1 MKTEFFRIALCG
13 ILSIVFSSAVVAQT
27 GVAPEVYEE
36 MDDGAAAGP
45 GWDALDGGVYASWAS
60 KDVHYKKRD
69 VPAVRIKS
77 DTAVYAWKG
86 ERVSAQAVLFSRY
99 ATNSLRLETGRWT
112 GPAGAM
118 IDASCA
124 RARFVNYV
132 MTDSYQGCGYPPSGL
147 EPFLVPDVIDAD
159 MPKSI
164 QACTVRPVW
173 VTVEVPREAV
183 EGEYVLPLDIY
194 DDAADTLV
202 AALTLRVYI
211 NEHVLP
217 LPADR
222 CFDVNF
228 WQQPYSVA
236 RYCGLEKWS
245 DAHLEALRPYLKMLA
260 RAGQRVVTAILFY
273 EPWGEQSNDK
283 FDAMI
288 ATTLK
293 SDGTWAYD
301 YDVFDKYVELCA
313 ECGIDGQINC
323 YSMVPWDMSFRY
335 YDEAQGKEVC
345 LSASTSSEEYS
356 RLWVPFLQA
365 FAEHLKEKGWYDKT
379 CIAMDER
386 GLDQMLDAY
395 RVAQS
400 AVPGIKMALAGN
412 YHAELVELVYD
423 YCLQF
428 GQTFSDE
435 ELRLRRD
442 KGFVST
448 SYVCCG
454 NPQEPNIFTNN
465 APSDAAYLP
474 VYAMSNGFDGFLHW
488 SYMNWNDDPLRDS
501 RWRMFAPGD
510 TYCVYPGGRSSVR
523 FERLTEGVQAVEKI
537 EILRKEYSANNQ
549 TEELAR
555 LEELVAMFT
564 SGSVSPNSSAE
575 LVNHLQSLLNG
586 SPLPPAEEVT
596 DYCEA
601 VGDAAGDMKYIRY
614 LSSVTTSG
622 AVEDLAYTAS
632 CAGDNGYALAE
643 QVVKVLPGT
652 TFTLRAVAVEND
664 DDIRYCRAA
673 LFADWN
679 MDLSFD
685 IPGGERIELAGN
697 ANQGN
702 PELLDY
708 TFRISVPEN
717 ISPGLT
723 RLRLSYND
731 AWVAEP
737 DACGEMVKG
746 FVFDIPLEVA
756 DASAGMATLRDEPLF
771 RWDGEVLRVSYPVR
785 ISVYDTAGALIDRPS
800 CQLSSYDTG
809 GFMPGIYILVL
820 TTADGGGCTVK
831 FVRSSVR

>member
-13 ILSIVFSSAVVAQT
+13 ILSIVFSSAAFAQT
-27 GVAPEVYEE
+27 VDVPEVYEE
-36 MDDGAAAGP
+36 MDDGAAAGS
-45 GWDALDGGVYASWAS
+45 GWDGLDDCVYASWVS
-60 KDVHYKKRD
+60 KDVHYKKRG
-69 VPAVRIKS
+69 VPTVRVKS
-77 DTAVYAWKG
+77 DTVVYAWKG
-86 ERVSAQAVLFSRY
+86 ERVSAQAVLFSRH
-99 ATNSLRLETGRWT
+99 ATNNLRLETGCWT
-112 GPAGAM
+112 GSDGAT
-118 IDASCA
+118 IDASCG

-132 MTDSYQGCGYPPSGL
+132 MTDGYQGCGYPPSGL

-173 VTVEVPREAV
+173 VTLEVPRGADA
-183 EGEYVLPLDIY
+183 GEYTLPLDVY
-194 DDAADTLV
+194 DDVADTLV
-202 AALTLRVYI
+202 AALTLRVDI

-222 CFDVNF
+222 SFDVDF

-245 DAHLEALRPYLKMLA
+245 DAHMEALRPYLKMLA

-345 LSASTSSEEYS
+345 LAASTSSEEYS
-356 RLWVPFLQA
+356 QLWIPFLRA

-395 RVAQS
+395 RVAQT

-412 YHAELVELVYD
+412 YHSELVELVYD

-428 GQTFSDE
+428 GQTFSEE
-435 ELRLRRD
+435 ELRMRRD

-448 SYVCCG
+448 TYVCCG
-454 NPQEPNIFTNN
+454 NPAKPNIFTNN

-474 VYAMSNGFDGFLHW
+474 VYALANGFDGFLHW

-510 TYCVYPGGRSSVR
+510 TYCVYPGGRTSVR

-537 EILRKEYSANNQ
+537 GILRKEYSADGRV
-549 TEELAR
+549 EELAR
-555 LEELVAMFT
+555 LEELVAQFA
-564 SGSVSPNSSAE
+564 SGNVNQSSSAE
-575 LVNHLQSLLNG
+575 IVNHLQSLLNG
-586 SPLPPAEEVT
+586 SPLPPAEEIT

-601 VGDAAGDMKYIRY
+601 VGDAYGNMKYIRY
-614 LSSVTTSG
+614 LSSVTASG
-622 AVEDLAYTAS
+622 AMEDWTHTAS
-632 CAGDNGYALAE
+632 CAGDNGYALAG
-643 QVVKVLPGT
+643 QTLKVLPGT
-652 TFTLRAVAVEND
+652 TFTLRAVAAEND
-664 DDIRYCRAA
+664 DDIRYCRVA

-679 MDLSFD
+679 RDLTFD
-685 IPGGERIELAGN
+685 ISGGERIELVGK

-702 PELLDY
+702 SELLDY
-708 TFRISVPEN
+708 TFHISVPEN
-717 ISPGLT
+717 ATPGLT
-723 RLRLSYND
+723 RLRLSYSD

-746 FVFDIPLEVA
+746 FVFDIPLEVV
-756 DASAGMATLRDEPLF
+756 DASSGMAAVHDEALF
-771 RWDGEVLRVSYPVR
+771 RWEGEVLCTSCPVHV
-785 ISVYDTAGALIDRPS
+785 SVYDMAGILIDRPS
-800 CQLSSYDTG
+800 CMLSSYDTG
-809 GFMPGIYILVL
+809 GFMPGIYIVVL
-820 TTADGGGCTVK
+820 TTADGGGSTFK
-831 FVRSSVR
+831 FVRGSAR

>member
-1 MKTEFFRIALCG
+1 MKTEFFRMVLCG
-13 ILSIVFSSAVVAQT
+13 ILSLSFPSAAFAQA
-27 GVAPEVYEE
+27 GAVPEIYEE

-45 GWDALDGGVYASWAS
+45 GWDALGGGVYASWAS

-69 VPAVRIKS
+69 IPAVRIKS
-77 DTAVYAWKG
+77 DTVVYAWKG

-99 ATNSLRLETGRWT
+99 ATNSLRLETGHWT
-112 GPAGAM
+112 GAGGAV
-118 IDASCA
+118 IDASCGQ
-124 RARFVNYV
+124 ARFVNYV
-132 MTDSYQGCGYPPSGL
+132 MSDGYQGCGYHPSGL

-159 MPKSI
+159 MPKSM
-164 QACTVRPVW
+164 QACTARPVW
-173 VTVEVPREAV
+173 VTLEVPREADA
-183 EGEYVLPLDIY
+183 GEYVLPLDVY
-194 DDAADTLV
+194 DDVADTLV
-202 AALTLRVYI
+202 AALTLRVEI
-211 NEHVLP
+211 NGHELP
-217 LPADR
+217 LPDDWG
-222 CFDVNF
+222 FDVDF
-228 WQQPYSVA
+228 WQQPYSVS
-236 RYCGLEKWS
+236 RYYGLEKWGY
-245 DAHLEALRPYLKMLA
+245 DHMEALRPYLKMLA
-260 RAGQRVVTAILFY
+260 RAGQRVITAILFY

-301 YDVFDKYVELCA
+301 YGVFDRYVELCM
-313 ECGIDGQINC
+313 ECGIGDQINC

-335 YDEAQGKEVC
+335 YDEAQGKDVC
-345 LSASTSSEEYS
+345 LAATTSSEEYS
-356 RLWVPFLQA
+356 RLWIPFLRA
-365 FAEHLKEKGWYDKT
+365 FAEHLKEKGWYDRT

-395 RVAQS
+395 RVAQT

-412 YHAELVELVYD
+412 YHKELVELVYD

-428 GQTFSDE
+428 GQTFSEE

-454 NPQEPNIFTNN
+454 NPTEPNIFTNN

-474 VYAMSNGFDGFLHW
+474 VYAMANGFDGFLHW
-488 SYMNWNDDPLRDS
+488 SFMNWNDDPLRDS

-537 EILRKEYSANNQ
+537 ETLRREYSANGQ
-549 TEELAR
+549 TEALAR
-555 LEELVAMFT
+555 LEGIVSQFA
-564 SGSVSPNSSAE
+564 SGNVTQNGSAE
-575 LVNHLQSLLNG
+575 LVNRLQSQLNG
-586 SPLPPAEEVT
+586 SPVPPDEEAT

-601 VGDAAGDMKYIRY
+601 AGDTAGDMKYIRY

-622 AVEDLAYTAS
+622 AVEDLVHTAS
-632 CAGDNGYALAE
+632 CAGDNGYALAG
-643 QVVKVLPGT
+643 QAVKAMPGS
-652 TFTLRAVAVEND
+652 TFELRAVAVEND

-673 LFADWN
+673 LFADWD
-679 MDLSFD
+679 MDLYFD
-685 IPGGERIELAGN
+685 ISGGERIDLVGK

-708 TFRISVPEN
+708 TFRISVPEDAK
-717 ISPGLT
+717 PGLT
-723 RLRLSYND
+723 RLRLSYSD

-746 FVFDIPLEVA
+746 FVFDIPLEVM
-756 DASAGMATLRDEPLF
+756 DASAGSATTPGEPLF
-771 RWDGEVLRVSYPVR
+771 RWEGDVLRILCPAS
-785 ISVYDTAGALIDRPS
+785 ISVYDAAGVLIDRSS
-800 CQLSSYDTG
+800 CPLSGYDTG
-809 GFMPGIYILVL
+809 GFMPGVYIVVL
-820 TTADGGGCTVK
+820 KTADGGGRSVK
-831 FVRSSVR
+831 FVRGSVR